1 MVSNVVADL
10 KGAVTMPCYTSGD
23 RATITASLLEK
34 VKPLVHFLGEK
45 QFLVGSE
52 VTYVDFTFFELCEL
66 IQFISEGQLFT
77 QIPKLQEYSERVKAL
92 PRLAEYYADDTRCMK
107 RPFNNK
113 VAQINN

>member
-52 VTYVDFTFFELCEL
+52 VTYVDFTMFELCEFM
-66 IQFISEGQLFT
+66 QWISEGQLFSEFP
-77 QIPKLQEYSERVKAL
+77 QLHAYHERVKGL
-92 PRLAEYYADDTRCMK
+92 PRLSEYYADDTKCMK

-113 VAQINN
+113 VAKLKN